1 LPIHQLERKSR
12 VERGPFQ
19 PKLEL
24 YPRTKF
30 GSTVRSF
37 NKSWFD
43 NFEWLEYS
51 PKVDKAF
58 CFPCRLFNSSDGL
71 NKGQIDFT
79 FSRHGFKNWN
89 KATTKFKDHQKSKSH
104 IHSMT
109 ANKNFL
115 SSKSIDIALDESRIM
130 AISQREKERLH
141 NRSVLV
147 RLIDITLCLAKSGKP
162 FRGHNE
168 QKSNV
173 CKGMFLDFVSVL
185 KKYDETLRNHID
197 NGKKNVLYTS
207 NLIQNDLLKSINNVM
222 KHKISSKIKNKLI
235 SVCADETSDVGHHEQ
250 MSVVVRFFDPS
261 KNKPTEIFIGLQR
274 LHAVDASSIFN
285 SLTEKI
291 KEINVDWSSV
301 LAVCFDGAATLSGK
315 NNGVQAK
322 IKIENPQIQY
332 IHCYGHCLNLVLV
345 DSLGHKNRV
354 VFDFFGCVQ
363 MIFSFVEGSPIR
375 HSVLEKISQQTNN
388 KLKTLKSLSTTRW
401 ACRSE
406 AIEAVDHNYD
416 SLIQCLSEIYKTTKL
431 ADVRLKANGLIHNLK
446 SFNFIFALTVLK
458 PILIQ
463 IRIVSA
469 KLQSPDLDLLAA
481 VSIVEALKK
490 SLTDLRTDEDNYST
504 LFDKVLD
511 ICSSQKIEIPNVKQR
526 KVSSRI
532 DSNNTQHFTSDK
544 KTEMKCFV
552 YYTVLDD
559 LLNGLEERFSQE
571 TLLLISAI
579 GRLLQFKLHE
589 QDLILLSNRFNLND
603 SELEAELRLLKSL
616 PEFEIGKTS
625 KTIYEWLNNLSTNN
639 LCNSF
644 QNIYKILTL
653 FVTMP
658 VTSCSCERSF
668 SKLSLVKTKLRSCMT
683 QDRLE
688 SMMLVFVEQ
697 ELASELDPEDII
709 EEFKH
714 LNNTK
719 RRLEL

>member
-1 LPIHQLERKSR
+1 S
-12 VERGPFQ
+12 
-19 PKLEL
+19 
-24 YPRTKF
+24 
-30 GSTVRSF
+30 
-37 NKSWFD
+37 N
-43 NFEWLEYS
+43 
-51 PKVDKAF
+51 
-58 CFPCRLFNSSDGL
+58 
-71 NKGQIDFT
+71 
-79 FSRHGFKNWN
+79 
-89 KATTKFKDHQKSKSH
+89 
-104 IHSMT
+104 
-109 ANKNFL
+109 
-115 SSKSIDIALDESRIM
+115 SIDIALDESRII

-168 QKSNV
+168 QKSSV
-173 CKGMFLDFVSVL
+173 CK
-185 KKYDETLRNHID
+185 D

-222 KHKISSKIKNKLI
+222 KRKILSKIKNKLI
-235 SVCADETSDVGHHEQ
+235 SACADETSDVGHHEQ
-250 MSVVVRFFDPS
+250 MSVVLRFVDPS
-261 KNKPTEIFIGLQR
+261 KNKPTEIFIGLQQ
-274 LHAVDASSIFN
+274 
-285 SLTEKI
+285 
-291 KEINVDWSSV
+291 INVDWSSV

-322 IKIENPQIQY
+322 IKIENSQIQ
-332 IHCYGHCLNLVLV
+332 
-345 DSLGHKNRV
+345 
-354 VFDFFGCVQ
+354 
-363 MIFSFVEGSPIR
+363 
-375 HSVLEKISQQTNN
+375 
-388 KLKTLKSLSTTRW
+388 W

-416 SLIQCLSEIYKTTKL
+416 SLVHCLSEIYKTTKL

-469 KLQSPDLDLLAA
+469 KLQSPDIDLLAA

-532 DSNNTQHFTSDK
+532 DSNNTQHFISDK
-544 KTEMKCFV
+544 KTEIKCFV
-552 YYTVLDD
+552 YYTILDD

-571 TLLLISAI
+571 KLLLIIAI
-579 GRLLQFKLHE
+579 GRLLQFNLHE
-589 QDLILLSNRFNLND
+589 HDLILLSNRFNLND

-625 KTIYEWLNNLSTNN
+625 KTIYQWLNNLSTNN

-644 QNIYKILTL
+644 QNFYKILTL

-658 VTSCSCERSF
+658 VTSCSYERSF

-688 SMMLVFVEQ
+688 STMLIFVEQ

-714 LNNTK
+714 LNNTQ